1 MPPAPS
7 NFAHVKPNPL
17 ERKSHATGEAS
28 CWKDWP
34 TTATRPFS
42 APAETSGNW
51 LNPSRRRE
59 ILPLTRIQFKPRHH
73 SAVLHLELPASRPE
87 EAGHPPPQPRE
98 RKS

>member
-34 TTATRPFS
+34 TTAYQAFFS
-42 APAETSGNW
+42 TSGDKW
-51 LNPSRRRE
+51 KL
-59 ILPLTRIQFKPRHH
+59 
-73 SAVLHLELPASRPE
+73 A
-87 EAGHPPPQPRE
+87 
-98 RKS
+98 